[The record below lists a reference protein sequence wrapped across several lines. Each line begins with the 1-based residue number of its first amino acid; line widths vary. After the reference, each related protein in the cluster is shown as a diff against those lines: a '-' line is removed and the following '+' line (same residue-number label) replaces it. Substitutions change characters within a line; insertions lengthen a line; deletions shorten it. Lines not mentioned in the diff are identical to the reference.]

1 MQPNDVTKKRIPDSL
16 VLILGMIFIAQLLS
30 YIIPQGMFDRE
41 SRGTGG
47 PEMILPGSYDALPA
61 EQLVTLEPWAFLA
74 AIPKGLASAQDI
86 IFLVFLVGGVIA
98 LLRKSGAI
106 DALLLSAVRYFDRAP
121 SLLIGGTMLLFG
133 AGSFTIGM
141 GEEYIA
147 LMPLL
152 VTMCLALRMDA
163 IVAGGIVIVAGG
175 IGWATAGI
183 NPFGV
188 LIAQDIAGLTPTSGL
203 WFRMILFLIFVSVAF
218 HHVYR
223 YASLIKKD
231 PTKSLVKDVD
241 YSVGF
246 EAPEDVQLTPQRIA
260 ILSLFIGG
268 ICLFVYGAQSS
279 GWYVAEL
286 NIIFLS
292 IGLATVIISR
302 MSSDEASETF
312 IAGARDMTAAAIII
326 GFARAIEVTLSDGQ
340 IIDTIIYYMAGV
352 LNGAGSSIAA
362 VGMLIFQSV
371 INLFIP
377 SGSGQAF
384 VTMPIMSPI
393 ASITGV
399 PQQTA
404 VLAYQFGDGFTN
416 MIVPTNAVFIAT
428 LAMAKV
434 PYAIWIKFVWPLL
447 VRLLGLA
454 AIVIV
459 ITVQFPAIF
468 I

>member
-1 MQPNDVTKKRIPDSL
+1 MQPDSLKKSRIPDSL
-16 VLILGMIFIAQLLS
+16 VLIFGMIFIAQMLS
-30 YIIPQGMFDRE
+30 YIIPQGMFERE
-41 SRGTGG
+41 VQNSSSR
-47 PEMILPGSYDALPA
+47 EMIVPGSYEGLLPD
-61 EQLVTLEPWAFLA
+61 QLVSIEPWTFLA

-98 LLRKSGAI
+98 LLRRSGAI
-106 DALLLSAVRYFDRAP
+106 DALLLTAVRYFERAP

-188 LIAQDIAGLTPTSGL
+188 LIAQDISGLTPTSGL
-203 WFRMILFLIFVSVAF
+203 WFRMILFLVFISIAF
-218 HHVYR
+218 NHVYR
-223 YASLIKKD
+223 YASVIKED
-231 PTKSLVKDVD
+231 PSKSLLSKID
-241 YSVGF
+241 YSIGF
-246 EAPEDVQLTPQRIA
+246 EPPADVKLTPQRLA
-260 ILSLFIGG
+260 ILTLFIGG
-268 ICLFVYGAQSS
+268 IGFFVYGAQSK
-279 GWYVAEL
+279 GWYISEL
-286 NIIFLS
+286 NIIFLA
-292 IGLATVIISR
+292 IGLATAVISR
-302 MSSDEASETF
+302 MGASETSDTF
-312 IAGARDMTAAAIII
+312 LSGARDMTTAAIII

-340 IIDTIIYYMAGV
+340 IIDTIIYYMASL
-352 LNGAGSSIAA
+352 LNGAGSSMAA

-393 ASITGV
+393 AAITGV

-416 MIVPTNAVFIAT
+416 MVVPTNAVFIAT

-447 VRLLGLA
+447 MKLLALA
-454 AIVIV
+454 ALVLV